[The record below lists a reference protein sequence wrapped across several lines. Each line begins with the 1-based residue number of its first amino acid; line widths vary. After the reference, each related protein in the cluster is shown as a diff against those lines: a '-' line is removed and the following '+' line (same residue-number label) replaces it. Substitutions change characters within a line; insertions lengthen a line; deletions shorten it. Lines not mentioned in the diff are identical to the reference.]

1 MRSRADLLQAVHHLF
16 GNGVYLSFVGGSG
29 LFVNPF
35 DWSSSATF
43 LRVHGKTLTALQSLA
58 RDMLDKVHNTDER
71 SQVCIIHGCGL
82 SGAACEAAQCKT
94 SERHGAVRC
103 R

>member
-16 GNGVYLSFVGGSG
+16 ANGVYLSFVSGSG

-35 DWSSSATF
+35 EWSSSAIS
-43 LRVHGKTLTALQSLA
+43 LRVHGKTLAALQSLA
-58 RDMLDKVHNTDER
+58 RDMLDKVHTTDGG

-82 SGAACEAAQCKT
+82 SGA
-94 SERHGAVRC
+94 
-103 R
+103 